1 MATSENTSTTTL
13 AGDISETLR
22 PAFAAKAML
31 QGASSLL
38 INAEHIPDPDGDIWA
53 AREIIDA
60 AIAMVES
67 IYTGADERKLTARA
81 EVLEGGAA

>member
-1 MATSENTSTTTL
+1 MNSPFVPNSTL
-13 AGDISETLR
+13 SKDINETIN

-38 INAEHIPDPDGDIWA
+38 VNAEHIPDPDGDIWA

-60 AIAMVES
+60 TIAMVES
-67 IYTGADERKLTARA
+67 IYTIADEKRLKVRA
-81 EVLEGGAA
+81 ESLERGAA